1 MRKSSNV
8 QITPSVAQAHL
19 DRLMQKGFAMARS
32 ELECGSDQE
41 LAERCGLRESYRHY
55 LTLKR
60 PWPSIAIC
68 QVAAATGCHVPAF
81 LAAAEDWLD
90 A

>member
-1 MRKSSNV
+1 MRKPSNV

-41 LAERCGLRESYRHY
+41 LADRCGLPESYRHY
-55 LTLKR
+55 LSLRR
-60 PWPSIAIC
+60 PWPSIAMC
-68 QVAAATGCHVPAF
+68 QVAAATGRHLSAF
-81 LAAAEDWLD
+81 LVAAE
-90 A
+90 AQP